1 MTTKKKRRDYEGDLV
16 AGLIELMEAGTNPW
30 QKEWTAASYIPHTNL
45 VTGAAYKGSNPALLE
60 LQMQIRG
67 SQLPLW
73 IPGGQGKAKGWR
85 PRKGSKACCIC
96 MPMTITKDKLDDQG
110 QPVVTNGETETTTS
124 TFFTYKGGIFN
135 AADMEG
141 DGLQEEIDKALNL
154 KPERSEPERLSEAE
168 EILQRYELKPI
179 HEGYR
184 AYYSPTKDQ
193 IVLPERRNF
202 VSSAGYYA
210 TLAHEMV
217 HSTGH
222 SSRLRREGI
231 VNFEGFGTDSYAKEE
246 LIAELGAFLVCTRL
260 SIPSRTENH
269 ASYLNSWIS
278 RLKEQPNF
286 LLTAFSSARQAANL
300 LVPEEYIDTNNNAVS
315 SNQSSAT
322 GAPTSSTTTSI
333 ENSSQV
339 VAVSC

>member
-1 MTTKKKRRDYEGDLV
+1 MTTKKRMKRRDYEGDLV

-30 QKEWTAASYIPHTNL
+30 QREWTAASLVPHMNL
-45 VTGAAYKGSNPALLE
+45 TTGQPYKGSNPALLE

-73 IPGGQGKAKGWR
+73 IPGGQGKSRGWR

-96 MPMTITKDKLDDQG
+96 MPMNITKDKLDDQG
-110 QPVVTNGETETTTS
+110 QPVVTNGETETTTF
-124 TFFTYKGGIFN
+124 TFFAYKGGIFN

-141 DGLQEEIDKALNL
+141 DGLQDEIDKALNL
-154 KPERSEPERLSEAE
+154 NPSRSEPERLNEAE
-168 EILQRYELKPI
+168 DILSQYEIPI
-179 HEGYR
+179 KHEGHR
-184 AYYSPTKDQ
+184 AFYSPTADQ
-193 IVLPERRNF
+193 ITLPERRDF
-202 VSSAGYYA
+202 TSSAGYYA

-222 SSRLRREGI
+222 ASRLHRDGI
-231 VNFEGFGTDSYAKEE
+231 VNFAGFGSDSYAKEE

-300 LVPEEYIDTNNNAVS
+300 LVPDEYIDTDDKNA
-315 SNQSSAT
+315 
-322 GAPTSSTTTSI
+322 STNTQGVV

-339 VAVSC
+339 VVSCA

>member
-1 MTTKKKRRDYEGDLV
+1 MTNQTTKKKMKRRDYEADLV

-30 QKEWTAASYIPHTNL
+30 QKEWTAASQVPHMNL
-45 VTGAAYKGSNPALLE
+45 TTGQPYKGSNPALLE
-60 LQMQIRG
+60 LQMQIRS

-73 IPGGQGKAKGWR
+73 IPGGQGKARGWR

-96 MPMTITKDKLDDQG
+96 MPMTLTEDKLDDQG
-110 QPVVTNGETETTTS
+110 EPVTKTF
-124 TFFTYKGGIFN
+124 TFFAYKGGIFN

-141 DGLQEEIDKALNL
+141 DGLQEAIDKALNL
-154 KPERSEPERLSEAE
+154 NPSRSEPERLNEAE
-168 EILQRYELKPI
+168 DILSQYAISIKYEG
-179 HEGYR
+179 HR
-184 AYYSPTKDQ
+184 AFYSPTADQ
-193 IVLPERRNF
+193 ITIPERRDF
-202 VSSAGYYA
+202 TSSAGYYA

-222 SSRLRREGI
+222 ASRLHRDGI
-231 VNFEGFGTDSYAKEE
+231 VNFAGFGTDSYAKEE

-269 ASYLNSWIS
+269 ASYLNSWVR

-300 LVPEEYIDTNNNAVS
+300 LTPEEYIDTDDKDTSTSQENTVTTKQEVVE
-315 SNQSSAT
+315 NQ
-322 GAPTSSTTTSI
+322 
-333 ENSSQV
+333 SQV
-339 VAVSC
+339 VVSCA